1 MPCCVMAAL
10 VSVRHTPNSP
20 RHTYATFKLDEVSVY
35 FAAKNMGTSVGMIE
49 RFCGQTKTREQA
61 EALVENGLRPAE
73 TKDSQ
78 AKSYPF

>member
-35 FAAKNMGTSVGMIE
+35 FAAKNMGTSVAMIE
-49 RFCGQTKTREQA
+49 RFCGQTRTREQA
-61 EALVENGLRPAE
+61 EALVKNAPRPAG